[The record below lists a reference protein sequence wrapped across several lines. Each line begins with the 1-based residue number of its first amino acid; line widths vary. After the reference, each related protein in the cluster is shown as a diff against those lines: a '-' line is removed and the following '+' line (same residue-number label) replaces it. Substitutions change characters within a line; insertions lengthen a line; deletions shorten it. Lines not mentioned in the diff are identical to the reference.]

1 MRAYSRESTHNFGGH
16 NSTHWGTLPRTAIGI
31 SLGHETIQV
40 LFPAGAWAGPEFRAL
55 PSSPV
60 SPGLLGRGLTWNF
73 RSLGVSSSLSLPPEH
88 PVGPG
93 GWRGRPVHKGRAIT
107 GLGDPSLAEGS
118 ARVPSRRPG
127 RAPPLWAWGSWDASP
142 SPCQSRPWDTGLLPE
157 GFSAHSA
164 WCLRRTKPSPRSR
177 GVQWGPREGK
187 GVVLLPSGSK
197 LQPQPSR
204 KRLVP
209 EPGAERHR
217 KSFCNFFYLLNWRLA
232 SPLRVS
238 GLLSHGFPRGHL
250 AGGGRCTLMRTSSF
264 SSFLL
269 FCKLVPGER

>member
-31 SLGHETIQV
+31 SLGHENIQV

-55 PSSPV
+55 ALKSCVPWSSGPWLDLELSV
-60 SPGLLGRGLTWNF
+60 TRGQQL
-73 RSLGVSSSLSLPPEH
+73 SLSLPPEH

-93 GWRGRPVHKGRAIT
+93 GWRGRPVRKGRATT

-164 WCLRRTKPSPRSR
+164 WCLRRTKPSPAR
-177 GVQWGPREGK
+177 GASCGARGRE
-187 GVVLLPSGSK
+187 
-197 LQPQPSR
+197 
-204 KRLVP
+204 
-209 EPGAERHR
+209 
-217 KSFCNFFYLLNWRLA
+217 
-232 SPLRVS
+232 RVWS
-238 GLLSHGFPRGHL
+238 CCPRGPNFSPSPP
-250 AGGGRCTLMRTSSF
+250 GRGWCPS
-264 SSFLL
+264 
-269 FCKLVPGER
+269 PGQKGTERCSVTFFTF